1 MPELIEEDDIS
12 VNKGDINVNISKSF
26 VNIES
31 MIYRRSERLQSKN
44 QDKIGYYI
52 FVPEL
57 DFTVTN
63 LIVYYSKINNETYTF

>member
-12 VNKGDINVNISKSF
+12 VNKGDININISKSF

-31 MIYRRSERLQSKN
+31 MIYRHSKRLQSKN

-63 LIVYYSKINNETYTF
+63 LIVYHSKINNETYTF